1 MGRGR
6 HLALIADTSTAGKGR
21 ARSGLAAGKPVQ
33 RSAHAPPPTGQGRR
47 VICRSAVEVHLR
59 PRLQH
64 KPSSSSS
71 AKPSIGICIAARS
84 ALGVVALPS
93 RRTDDVYERQRGLTT
108 AVSPRCA
115 SMDQRRTR
123 DDDAPNECRRA
134 DSSYRAGEK
143 MSNVRPTF
151 RVANT
156 PLLDVWSGPLTCVP
170 ATVAATCRRTLVASP
185 N

>member
-1 MGRGR
+1 MRRGR

-59 PRLQH
+59 PRLQP
-64 KPSSSSS
+64 KAVSSSS
-71 AKPSIGICIAARS
+71 ARPSTLASALLQIG
-84 ALGVVALPS
+84 LGVVALPS

-115 SMDQRRTR
+115 SGHRPRQRT
-123 DDDAPNECRRA
+123 PNECGAPPRG
-134 DSSYRAGEK
+134 YRAGEK

-151 RVANT
+151 TVANT

-170 ATVAATCRRTLVASP
+170 ATVAATCKRTLVASP